1 MLILKNLNIKLKL
14 GKKFNKFISWFLIL
28 SSIICGIAT
37 YVAMA
42 PSGDSNRYL
51 VLVLLN
57 IDLVL
62 LVTLTI
68 IVTRNLVKLWSRK
81 KSGQLGSQLHT
92 RIVVIFSFL
101 AAIPAVIVAIF
112 GAIFFTVGIENWFSS
127 RVESALNKSESV
139 ASAYLIQGQNQI
151 GLEANDVANII
162 STSVFNYN
170 NIFALEKL
178 VNRIAFERKLTE
190 VIVYNNKG
198 EILAKNELSFLFE
211 SPARDKMFKLSSE
224 KKELIIN
231 FSDSAE
237 EKTISAMIPID
248 ILASNLLYISKFK
261 DIGVVSDINDVKRAV
276 YEYRSV
282 ENKRE
287 GLHITFTMIFLVV
300 ALLLMLVAVF
310 IGLNFANGIVTPITN
325 LANAAERVSDGDLD
339 VRVPN
344 LNKKDEISD
353 LSDIFNKM
361 TEQLGNQREA
371 LLNANT
377 QLESRRIF
385 TETVLSGVTAGVIG
399 IDKNEKI
406 FIPNKSAIELLN
418 LNIDNVVGMSFID
431 AIPEMSELFKKAKQ
445 NSDTITKGDIVIS
458 RNNKKIT
465 LMTQVSVE
473 KNKNKIFGYVVTFDD
488 MTELLQAQRI
498 AAWSDVARRIAHEI
512 KNPLTP
518 IQLAAD
524 RLKKKYSKHINYEP
538 NIFFSCINT
547 IIRQVD
553 DMRNMV
559 NEFSSFARMPSPV
572 LKRTNLNELVTG
584 LGSLS
589 IVSRDDIKVSI
600 NVPQKSLYAQVD
612 SNQIRQA
619 LLNLISNSINSID
632 EKSENKSY
640 SNKEKKL
647 IINLSKKKNAY
658 HISVSDNGEGL
669 PNKSVENLTEPYVTN
684 RKDGTGLGL
693 AIVKKIMEDHKGS
706 LNLESLEK
714 QNGAMATISFSGKN
728 K

>member
-1 MLILKNLNIKLKL
+1 MLILKNLNIKRKL

-162 STSVFNYN
+162 NTSVFNYN
-170 NIFALEKL
+170 DIFALEKL

-261 DIGVVSDINDVKRAV
+261 DIGVLSDINDVKRAV

-445 NSDTITKGDIVIS
+445 NSDTITKDDIVIS

-706 LNLESLEK
+706 LNLESLDK

>member
-1 MLILKNLNIKLKL
+1 MLTLKNLNTNKKL
-14 GKKFNKFISWFLIL
+14 GKKFNKFISWFLVL

-37 YVAMA
+37 YIAMA
-42 PSGDSNRYL
+42 PSADSNRYL
-51 VLVLLN
+51 VLILLN

-68 IVTRNLVKLWSRK
+68 IIIRNLVKLWSRK

-162 STSVFNYN
+162 NTSVLNYDDV
-170 NIFALEKL
+170 FALEKL

-198 EILAKNELSFLFE
+198 VILAKNDLSFLFE
-211 SPARDKMFKLSSE
+211 SPVRDKMFKLSLE
-224 KKELIIN
+224 KRELIIN

-237 EKTISAMIPID
+237 EKVVSAIIPID

-261 DIGVVSDINDVKRAV
+261 DIGVVNDINDVKRAV

-353 LSDIFNKM
+353 LSNIFNKM
-361 TEQLGNQREA
+361 TEQLGNQRE
-371 LLNANT
+371 
-377 QLESRRIF
+377 
-385 TETVLSGVTAGVIG
+385 
-399 IDKNEKI
+399 D
-406 FIPNKSAIELLN
+406 
-418 LNIDNVVGMSFID
+418 
-431 AIPEMSELFKKAKQ
+431 
-445 NSDTITKGDIVIS
+445 
-458 RNNKKIT
+458 
-465 LMTQVSVE
+465 
-473 KNKNKIFGYVVTFDD
+473 
-488 MTELLQAQRI
+488 
-498 AAWSDVARRIAHEI
+498 
-512 KNPLTP
+512 
-518 IQLAAD
+518 
-524 RLKKKYSKHINYEP
+524 
-538 NIFFSCINT
+538 
-547 IIRQVD
+547 
-553 DMRNMV
+553 
-559 NEFSSFARMPSPV
+559 
-572 LKRTNLNELVTG
+572 
-584 LGSLS
+584 
-589 IVSRDDIKVSI
+589 
-600 NVPQKSLYAQVD
+600 LY
-612 SNQIRQA
+612 
-619 LLNLISNSINSID
+619 
-632 EKSENKSY
+632 KC
-640 SNKEKKL
+640 
-647 IINLSKKKNAY
+647 
-658 HISVSDNGEGL
+658 
-669 PNKSVENLTEPYVTN
+669 
-684 RKDGTGLGL
+684 
-693 AIVKKIMEDHKGS
+693 
-706 LNLESLEK
+706 
-714 QNGAMATISFSGKN
+714 
-728 K
+728 

>member
-1 MLILKNLNIKLKL
+1 MLILKNLNIKRKL

-101 AAIPAVIVAIF
+101 AAIPAVVVAIF

-162 STSVFNYN
+162 NTSVFNYN
-170 NIFALEKL
+170 DIFALEKL

-248 ILASNLLYISKFK
+248 ISASNLLYISKFK

-418 LNIDNVVGMSFID
+418 LNIDNVVGKSFID

-647 IINLSKKKNAY
+647 IINLCKKKNAY

-706 LNLESLEK
+706 LNLESLDK

>member
-1 MLILKNLNIKLKL
+1 MLILKNLNIKQKI

-162 STSVFNYN
+162 NTSVFNYN
-170 NIFALEKL
+170 DIFALEKL

-198 EILAKNELSFLFE
+198 EILAKNELSFLFK

-248 ILASNLLYISKFK
+248 ISASNLLYISKFK

-706 LNLESLEK
+706 LNLESLDK

>member
-1 MLILKNLNIKLKL
+1 MLILKNSNIKEKL

-28 SSIICGIAT
+28 SSIICGITT
-37 YVAMA
+37 YIAMA

-51 VLVLLN
+51 VLILLN

-62 LVTLTI
+62 LITLTI

-101 AAIPAVIVAIF
+101 AAIPAVVVAIF

-127 RVESALNKSESV
+127 RVESALNKSEAV

-151 GLEANDVANII
+151 GLEANDIANII
-162 STSVFNYN
+162 NSSVFNYSD
-170 NIFALEKL
+170 IFALEKL
-178 VNRIAFERKLTE
+178 VNSIAFERKLTE

-211 SPARDKMFKLSSE
+211 SPTRDKMFKLSSE

-231 FSDSAE
+231 FSDSEE
-237 EKTISAMIPID
+237 EKVISAIIPID

-261 DIGVVSDINDVKRAV
+261 DIGVLSDINDVKRAV

-325 LANAAERVSDGDLD
+325 LANAAERVSEGDLD

-361 TEQLGNQREA
+361 TEQLGNQRED

-377 QLESRRIF
+377 QLESRIIF

-406 FIPNKSAIELLN
+406 FLPNKSAIELLN
-418 LNIDNVVGMSFID
+418 LNIDNVVGMNFID
-431 AIPEMSELFKKAKQ
+431 AIPEMSALFKKAKQ
-445 NSDTITKGDIVIS
+445 NSDSITKGEIVIS
-458 RNNKKIT
+458 MNNKKII

-473 KNKNKIFGYVVTFDD
+473 
-488 MTELLQAQRI
+488 
-498 AAWSDVARRIAHEI
+498 
-512 KNPLTP
+512 
-518 IQLAAD
+518 
-524 RLKKKYSKHINYEP
+524 
-538 NIFFSCINT
+538 
-547 IIRQVD
+547 
-553 DMRNMV
+553 
-559 NEFSSFARMPSPV
+559 
-572 LKRTNLNELVTG
+572 
-584 LGSLS
+584 
-589 IVSRDDIKVSI
+589 
-600 NVPQKSLYAQVD
+600 
-612 SNQIRQA
+612 
-619 LLNLISNSINSID
+619 
-632 EKSENKSY
+632 
-640 SNKEKKL
+640 
-647 IINLSKKKNAY
+647 
-658 HISVSDNGEGL
+658 
-669 PNKSVENLTEPYVTN
+669 
-684 RKDGTGLGL
+684 
-693 AIVKKIMEDHKGS
+693 
-706 LNLESLEK
+706 
-714 QNGAMATISFSGKN
+714 
-728 K
+728 

>member
-1 MLILKNLNIKLKL
+1 MLILKNLNIKRKL

-101 AAIPAVIVAIF
+101 AAIPAVVVAIF

-162 STSVFNYN
+162 NTSVFNYN
-170 NIFALEKL
+170 DIFALEKL

-248 ILASNLLYISKFK
+248 ISASNLLYISKFK

-647 IINLSKKKNAY
+647 IINLCKKKNAY

-706 LNLESLEK
+706 LNLESLDK

>member
-1 MLILKNLNIKLKL
+1 MLILKNSNIKEKL

-28 SSIICGIAT
+28 SSIICGITT
-37 YVAMA
+37 YIAMA

-51 VLVLLN
+51 VLILLN

-62 LVTLTI
+62 LITLTI

-101 AAIPAVIVAIF
+101 AAIPAVVVAIF

-127 RVESALNKSESV
+127 RVESALNKSEAV

-151 GLEANDVANII
+151 GLEANDIANII
-162 STSVFNYN
+162 NSSIFNYN
-170 NIFALEKL
+170 DIFALEKL

-211 SPARDKMFKLSSE
+211 SPTRDKMFKLSSE

-231 FSDSAE
+231 FSDSEE
-237 EKTISAMIPID
+237 EKVISAIIPID

-261 DIGVVSDINDVKRAV
+261 DIGVLSDINDVKRAV

-361 TEQLGNQREA
+361 TEQLGNQRED

-406 FIPNKSAIELLN
+406 FLPNKSAIELLN

-445 NSDTITKGDIVIS
+445 NSDTITKGEIVIS
-458 RNNKKIT
+458 RNNKKII

-553 DMRNMV
+553 NMRNMV

-589 IVSRDDIKVSI
+589 ILSRDDIKVSI
-600 NVPQKSLYAQVD
+600 NVPQKSLHAQVD

-632 EKSENKSY
+632 ENSENKSY

-647 IINLSKKKNAY
+647 IINLCKKKNAY
-658 HISVSDNGEGL
+658 YISVSDNGEGL
-669 PNKSVENLTEPYVTN
+669 SNQNIENLTEPYVTN

-714 QNGAMATISFSGKN
+714 QNGAMATISFSGK

>member
-1 MLILKNLNIKLKL
+1 MLILKNLNIKRKL

-101 AAIPAVIVAIF
+101 AAIPAVVVAIF

-162 STSVFNYN
+162 NTSVFNYN
-170 NIFALEKL
+170 DIFALEKL

-237 EKTISAMIPID
+237 EKTISAMIPIN
-248 ILASNLLYISKFK
+248 ISASNLLYISKFK

-706 LNLESLEK
+706 LNLESLDK

>member
-1 MLILKNLNIKLKL
+1 MLILKNLNIKRKL

-162 STSVFNYN
+162 DTSVFNYN
-170 NIFALEKL
+170 DMFALEKL

-248 ILASNLLYISKFK
+248 ISASNLLYISKFK

-714 QNGAMATISFSGKN
+714 ENGAMATISFSGKN